1 MEGISVQETLFL
13 FLGGL
18 GIFLFGIKYMGDGLE
33 KSAGDRLRLILD
45 RLTTNPVM
53 GVIAGILTTVLI
65 QSSSGTTVLVVG
77 FVNAGLMTLRQA
89 IGVIMGANIG
99 TTVTAFIIG
108 LKIEDYALP
117 IIALGAIILFFI
129 KNEHTR
135 NIGQTIFGFGMLFY
149 GLKTMGSGLKPLKDL
164 QVFQDLMVDLG
175 QHPILGVLVG
185 TIFTVIVQSSSATI
199 GILQQLADNGGVALR
214 TALPI
219 LFGDNIGTTITAVL
233 ASLGATLAA
242 RRAALTHVIF
252 NVIGTTIFLI
262 ILPLVYQIVSWLGS
276 VTGADIRMQIAY
288 AHGLFNFTNTLIQL
302 PFIGVLAFIVTKV
315 IRGNEEVIEFGA
327 KNLDVRLLNNPAVA
341 MGQAA
346 KELDRMG
353 LLSYQALNNA
363 TEYFFQGKS
372 KHSDMVMQRE
382 EVINDLEKK
391 IAEYLTQISSSTFS
405 NVESNRH
412 TELMQTINDIE
423 RVGDHAT
430 NIVELGDYKKKH
442 KVVFSEE
449 AFAELQEMYNL
460 TAETFKTSLEAL
472 KKNDKQLAESVI
484 VNEEKIDKL
493 ERKLRKSHINR
504 LNNGLCS
511 GNAGVA
517 FLDFI
522 SNLERIGDHSMNIAQ
537 SVLGEY

>member
-45 RLTTNPVM
+45 RFTTNPIM

-99 TTVTAFIIG
+99 TTVTSFIIG
-108 LKIEDYALP
+108 LKVEDYALP
-117 IIALGAIILFFI
+117 IIALGAILLFFI
-129 KNEHTR
+129 KKEQIR
-135 NIGQTIFGFGMLFY
+135 NIGQVIFGFGMLFY
-149 GLKTMGSGLKPLKDL
+149 GLKTMGTGLKPLKDL
-164 QVFQDLMVDLG
+164 EIFHDLMVSLG
-175 QHPILGVLVG
+175 QSPILGVLVG

-199 GILQQLADNGGVALR
+199 GILQQLADSGGIPLR

-233 ASLGATLAA
+233 AALGASLAA

-252 NVIGTTIFLI
+252 NVIGATVFLI
-262 ILPLVYQIVSWLGS
+262 ILPWFYQIVSWLGTA
-276 VTGADIRMQIAY
+276 TGADIRMQIAY

-302 PFIGVLAFIVTKV
+302 PFIGVLALIVTKV
-315 IRGNEEVIEFGA
+315 IRGDEEIIEFGA

-341 MGQAA
+341 IGQAA

-363 TEYFFQGKS
+363 TDYFFEGKPKDS
-372 KHSDMVMQRE
+372 QMATQRE
-382 EVINDLEKK
+382 EVINDLERK
-391 IAEYLTQISSSTFS
+391 ISDYLTQISSSTFS
-405 NVESNRH
+405 SAESTRH

-423 RVGDHAT
+423 RVGDHAM
-430 NIVELGDYKKKH
+430 NVVELGEYKKKH

-449 AFAELQEMYNL
+449 AHAELQEIYNL
-460 TAETFKTSLEAL
+460 TAETFKTALEAL
-472 KKNDKQLAESVI
+472 KKGDRELAENVI
-484 VNEEKIDKL
+484 VNEEKIDRL

-504 LNNGLCS
+504 LNSGQCS

>member
-33 KSAGDRLRLILD
+33 KAAGDRLRLILD

-65 QSSSGTTVLVVG
+65 QSSSATTVLVVG

-117 IIALGAIILFFI
+117 IIALGAILLFFL
-129 KNEHTR
+129 KSEYMR
-135 NIGQTIFGFGMLFY
+135 NIGQIIFGFGMLFY
-149 GLKTMGSGLKPLKDL
+149 GLQTMGTGLKPLKDL
-164 QVFQDLMVDLG
+164 SLFQDLMVELG
-175 QHPILGVLVG
+175 QNPILGVLVG
-185 TIFTVIVQSSSATI
+185 TVFTVIVQSSSATI
-199 GILQQLADNGGVALR
+199 GVLQQLADDGGVALR

-233 ASLGATLAA
+233 ASLGASLAA
-242 RRAALTHVIF
+242 RRAALSHVLF
-252 NVIGTTIFLI
+252 NVIGTIIFILA
-262 ILPLVYQIVSWLGS
+262 LPLFYPLVTWLGEM
-276 VTGADIRMQIAY
+276 TGADIRMQIAY
-288 AHGLFNFTNTLIQL
+288 AHGIFNFTNTLIQL
-302 PFIGVLAFIVTKV
+302 PFIGVLAYIVTKV
-315 IRGNEEVIEFGA
+315 IRGEEEIIEYGA
-327 KNLDVRLLNNPAVA
+327 KNLDTRLLNNPSVA
-341 MGQAA
+341 LGQAA
-346 KELDRMG
+346 KELDRMAH
-353 LLSYQALNNA
+353 LSFKALNNA
-363 TEYFFQGKS
+363 ADYFFHGKS
-372 KHSDMVMQRE
+372 RDSELVMQRE

-391 IAEYLTQISSSTFS
+391 ISDYLTQISSSTFS
-405 NVESNRH
+405 AAESNRH
-412 TELMQTINDIE
+412 TLLMQTINDIE

-430 NIVELGDYKKKH
+430 NVVELGNYKKRH
-442 KVVFSEE
+442 KIVFSDE
-449 AFAELQEMYNL
+449 AFAELQEMYAL
-460 TAETFKTSLEAL
+460 TLDTFGMAIEAL
-472 KKNDKQLAESVI
+472 KQNDTELAQKVI
-484 VNEEKIDKL
+484 QNEEKIDKM
-493 ERKLRKSHINR
+493 ERKFRKSHIAR
-504 LNNGLCS
+504 LNNGHCT

>member
-135 NIGQTIFGFGMLFY
+135 NIGQIIFGFGMLFY